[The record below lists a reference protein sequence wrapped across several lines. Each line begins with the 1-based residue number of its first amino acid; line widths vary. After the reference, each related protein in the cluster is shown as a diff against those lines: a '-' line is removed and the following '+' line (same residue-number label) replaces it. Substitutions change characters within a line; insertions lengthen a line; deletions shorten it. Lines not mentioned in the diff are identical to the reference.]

1 MKRKHEKIP
10 FALIVKQ
17 AGLDR
22 AARWMPFFAATFLV
36 LLVVLIACTPFAA
49 KLGTSF
55 VEDTPTFF
63 CLVGV
68 VFTAFGLSCFEF
80 FGSLVDF
87 LSAWLSLRKACR
99 MGNCHEI

>member
-1 MKRKHEKIP
+1 MKNSKPKIP
-10 FALIVKQ
+10 FSLIVKQ

-22 AARWMPFFAATFLV
+22 AARWMPFFAAAFLV
-36 LLVVLIACTPFAA
+36 LFVVLIACTPFAA

-68 VFTAFGLSCFEF
+68 VVTAFGLSCFEF
-80 FGSLVDF
+80 FGSLLDLLF
-87 LSAWLSLRKACR
+87 SWLSLRKSR
-99 MGNCHEI
+99 N